1 MPGDYFRVLFGVGG
15 KTLADRLCDAEVQFP
30 ASGLEQ
36 PFISGVLNQ
45 CVLELIGGFR
55 SDAARIDELWTSLS
69 KADWRPIS
77 SIAPT
82 A

>member
-1 MPGDYFRVLFGVGG
+1 MAGDELGLFLGHGRKMLG
-15 KTLADRLCDAEVQFP
+15 DALCHAVVQFP